1 MSFEKSAL
9 VPTLIIKRIPDH
21 IRPACFL
28 WGPILESPF
37 QNWLLIHYVAL
48 VLHIS
53 YIIIKD
59 IVYFLLL

>member
-9 VPTLIIKRIPDH
+9 VPTLIIKRIPDR
-21 IRPACFL
+21 IRPARFL
-28 WGPILESPF
+28 WGPIQESLF

-53 YIIIKD
+53 YIIIIK
-59 IVYFLLL
+59 